1 MAENFGSFIK
11 KHAEAQEQNIE
22 YLKSIAESQ
31 IGGEK
36 YNTKDRLNAR
46 RQLAA
51 MEKTLEQQMAAT
63 GFSKKQAQTVDIM
76 NMGIQEQKARMEKQ
90 ESQLKELGIEA
101 KNNAE
106 YQKEEMN
113 LARMELAQAKMAG
126 SKQAEDDAKK

>member
-11 KHAEAQEQNIE
+11 KHAEAQAQNIE

-76 NMGIQEQKARMEKQ
+76 NMGIEEQKARMEKQ
-90 ESQLKELGIEA
+90 EEQLKELGIEA
-101 KNNAE
+101 
-106 YQKEEMN
+106 
-113 LARMELAQAKMAG
+113 
-126 SKQAEDDAKK
+126 

>member
-11 KHAEAQEQNIE
+11 KHAEAQAQNIE

-76 NMGIQEQKARMEKQ
+76 NMGIQEQKDKMDAQKAEL
-90 ESQLKELGIEA
+90 ESLGI
-101 KNNAE
+101 KAE
-106 YQKEEMN
+106 GNKKFQKEE
-113 LARMELAQAKMAG
+113 RK
-126 SKQAEDDAKK
+126 